1 MRTAGLRTEYFHGF
15 SPEIFHRS
23 AWLPAI
29 GFEERYFHPELR
41 QSGLRDCGGPFR
53 GSCDEDV
60 INHVGDYL
68 AKDPEHKHF
77 TQILTLNSHLPV
89 SPDEAS
95 SAILR
100 CGEADAMISDE
111 AACNLMGLV
120 IRAERAVA
128 KVAIRPDLPETEFLI
143 VGDHAPPFMRR
154 SRRDMFSQHEV
165 PYFQLIPRRLDKN
178 SSQKQ

>member
-1 MRTAGLRTEYFHGF
+1 MREFAGWADAERVGGGTGCA
-15 SPEIFHRS
+15 S
-23 AWLPAI
+23 LPAQDAP
-29 GFEERYFHPELR
+29 GQL
-41 QSGLRDCGGPFR
+41 GTVDGA

-89 SPDEAS
+89 FPDQAS

-100 CGEADAMISDE
+100 CGEANAMISDD

-143 VGDHAPPFMRR
+143 VGDHAPPFMLR
-154 SRRDMFSQHEV
+154 SRRDMFSQYEV
-165 PYFQLIPRRLDKN
+165 PYFQLIPRCLDKN